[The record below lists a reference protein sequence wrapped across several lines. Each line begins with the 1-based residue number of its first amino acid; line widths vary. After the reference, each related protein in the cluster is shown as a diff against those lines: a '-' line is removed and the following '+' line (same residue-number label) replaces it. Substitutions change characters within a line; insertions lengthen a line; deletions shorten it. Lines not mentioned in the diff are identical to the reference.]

1 MFHEPTQKFLRAPIP
16 EPRLNVLHSSVTN
29 FFNALCGIWHQQ
41 KRRGITENSRAQV
54 SRVYF
59 SCDYGDSMKGASSS
73 GNNFFPSSLLCIL
86 IFMSI
91 FNRRF
96 CELFSFFP
104 GFLKITMSYK

>member
-1 MFHEPTQKFLRAPIP
+1 
-16 EPRLNVLHSSVTN
+16 
-29 FFNALCGIWHQQ
+29 
-41 KRRGITENSRAQV
+41 
-54 SRVYF
+54 
-59 SCDYGDSMKGASSS
+59 MKGASSS

-104 GFLKITMSYK
+104 GFLKITIKILCKLLKHVSLHGNSAVDTLRIVFDFACRGFIKFIRINLSSYLF